1 MNIKQVIVVARKF
14 PDGKGGILMP
24 RTGKM
29 IAQAGHASL
38 EFLRRRVMEA
48 IRDQDTDGFEKD
60 LEKSLQLSSTMIAW
74 MNGGYRKICLQVDTP
89 EDLEELHKK
98 ALASGLESNLIKDLG
113 YTEFKG
119 ETITA
124 LAIGPN
130 LDSDID
136 PLTSHLRLM

>member
-14 PDGKGGILMP
+14 PDGKGGILNP

-38 EFLRRRVMEA
+38 EFLRRRVIEA
-48 IRDQDTDGFEKD
+48 IKNQYQDGIEKD
-60 LEKSLQLSSTMIAW
+60 LEEHLKLTPAMIAW
-74 MNGGYRKICLQVDTP
+74 MCGGYRKICLQVETP
-89 EDLEELHKK
+89 EDLVELHKK
-98 ALASGLESNLIKDLG
+98 AVEIGLESNLIKDLG

-130 LDSDID
+130 VDSDID
-136 PLTSHLRLM
+136 ALTSHLRLM